1 MEKMDNH
8 FYAMIMAGGGGTRLW
23 PLSRQNRPK
32 QMLKLAGERTL
43 FQVAVDRLLG
53 LFPADRILV
62 VTSALQAEIFKEQTP
77 EIPAGNYILEPE
89 GRDTAAAIGLACVNL
104 QQRDPEAIMAVV
116 TADHFIE
123 REARFLHVLRA
134 AQQVASEGYLVTLG
148 IQPTFPSTGFGYIQQ
163 GSYLGTHENIVVFK
177 ALNFKEKPDSETAEK
192 FIEGED
198 HSWNSGMFI
207 WQVGQVLEEFQK
219 QMPKLYKSLSK
230 IGKAYGKEDYENVLR
245 QEWKRL
251 DKVSIDFGI
260 MEGAENVAVIPAKG
274 LGWSDVGSWNAV
286 YDALPHDTDG
296 NVFNALHHI
305 SEDTK
310 NSLVFTNGHTDRLI
324 VTIGVSNLIVVDT
337 GDVIMVCDQ
346 ARTQDV
352 KKIVTKLKDTDEE
365 NYL

>member
-1 MEKMDNH
+1 MDNH
-8 FYAMIMAGGGGTRLW
+8 YYAMIMAGGGGTRLW
-23 PLSRQNRPK
+23 PLSRKDRPK
-32 QMLKLAGERTL
+32 QMLKLAGDRTL

-53 LFPADRILV
+53 LFPGDNILV
-62 VTSALQAEIFKEQTP
+62 VTSAFQAEIFKQQSP
-77 EIPAGNYILEPE
+77 EIPAENYIIEPD
-89 GRDTAAAIGLACVNL
+89 GRDTAAAIGLAAITL

-123 REARFLHVLRA
+123 REGRFLHVLRA
-134 AQQVASEGYLVTLG
+134 AQQVAAEGHLVTLG

-177 ALNFKEKPDSETAEK
+177 ALNFKEKPDAETAEK

-207 WQVGQVLEEFQK
+207 WQTSEVLKEFER
-219 QMPKLYKSLSK
+219 QMPKLYAALKK
-230 IGKAYGKEDYENVLR
+230 IGDAAGKEDFEDVLR
-245 QEWKRL
+245 QEWQKL

-286 YDALPHDTDG
+286 FDALPHDADG
-296 NVFNALHHI
+296 NVFNAAHHI

-310 NSLVFTNGHTDRLI
+310 NSLVFTNGLSDRLI
-324 VTIGVSNLIVVDT
+324 VTIGVEDLIIVDT
-337 GDVIMVCDQ
+337 GDVIMVCDNDH
-346 ARTQDV
+346 AQDV
-352 KKIVTKLKDTDEE
+352 KKIVNKLKDTEE
-365 NYL
+365 EEYL

>member
-1 MEKMDNH
+1 MDTH

-23 PLSRQNRPK
+23 PLSRKDRPK

-53 LFPADRILV
+53 LFPGDHILV
-62 VTSALQAEIFKEQTP
+62 VTSAFQAEIFKEQSP
-77 EIPAGNYILEPE
+77 EIPTENYIIEPE
-89 GRDTAAAIGLACVNL
+89 GRDTAAAIGLAAITL
-104 QQRDPEAIMAVV
+104 QHRDPEAIMAVV

-123 REARFLHVLRA
+123 REGRFLHVLRA
-134 AQQVASEGYLVTLG
+134 AHKVATEGYLVTLG

-177 ALNFKEKPDSETAEK
+177 ALSFKEKPDTETAAK
-192 FIEGED
+192 FIEAED

-207 WQVGQVLEEFQK
+207 WQVGQVLTEFEK
-219 QMPKLYKSLSK
+219 QMPKLFKSLSK
-230 IGKAYGKEDYENVLR
+230 IGNAFGKEDFDKVLR
-245 QEWKRL
+245 QEWKKL

-296 NVFNALHHI
+296 NVFNVLHHF

-310 NSLVFTNGHTDRLI
+310 NSLVFTNGLSDRLI
-324 VTIGVSNLIVVDT
+324 VTIGVHDMIVVDT
-337 GDVIMVCDQ
+337 GDVVMVCDKDH
-346 ARTQDV
+346 AQDV
-352 KKIVTKLKDTDEE
+352 KTIVNKLKYTDEK